1 MLRSDFRET
10 QTESVKASRD
20 SNPEKRVTN
29 QLSQFPLPCPG
40 CHRVEEGWHPGLR
53 GASTRSNSWIS
64 TTFSIISARKYMSSQ
79 PSREKI
85 ALLVALP
92 VPNVNVLALCE
103 SVTRQQPRFHGSSRS
118 RDVLRNL
125 QCEEATVRSTCFD
138 KHDLSFVGGG
148 GIQYASHLLDHAKCL
163 QRLHSP
169 RVMGHTPVG
178 RVGLD
183 QRV

>member
-1 MLRSDFRET
+1 MLRSDLRET
-10 QTESVKASRD
+10 QTESVKTSRD
-20 SNPEKRVTN
+20 SNLEKRVTI

-40 CHRVEEGWHPGLR
+40 CHRVEEGEQPGLR

-64 TTFSIISARKYMSSQ
+64 TTFSMISARKYMSSQ
-79 PSREKI
+79 LSREKI

-103 SVTRQQPRFHGSSRS
+103 SVTRQQPGFHGPSRS
-118 RDVLRNL
+118 RDVLRNS

-148 GIQYASHLLDHAKCL
+148 GIQYASHLLGACPTL
-163 QRLHSP
+163 PS
-169 RVMGHTPVG
+169 
-178 RVGLD
+178 
-183 QRV
+183 